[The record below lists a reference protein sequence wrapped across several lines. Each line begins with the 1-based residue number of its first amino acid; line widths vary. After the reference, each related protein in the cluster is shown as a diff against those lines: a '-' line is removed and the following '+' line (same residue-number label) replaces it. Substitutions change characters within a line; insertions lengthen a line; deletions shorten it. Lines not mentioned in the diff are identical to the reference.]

1 MKLQGP
7 SFVLFAILWTPI
19 TSLDRAPCMIKTETA
34 GDKALLNQDVWGARW
49 NNLGYWGSFITFL
62 GATIFWIST
71 IVGVPNVLPDESVHY
86 VEWDILFWLTQVR

>member
-1 MKLQGP
+1 
-7 SFVLFAILWTPI
+7 
-19 TSLDRAPCMIKTETA
+19 MIRTGTA
-34 GDKALLNQDVWGARW
+34 SDNALLKARCLGSRW